1 MAVLRMARRKTEPYF
16 PDPDEDFVLEK
27 LRNSD
32 MSDRA
37 LLIKLKQCEDDDG
50 LIDPAYV
57 AEKLNVIGTDK
68 RTPAG
73 TVSTRLSWMRRYG
86 MIERV
91 EPTHIGLRRKDGCR
105 YTITPFGHEVSRGHI
120 PASVMRELE
129 KDSAGT
135 QVAIMDELAKRAFVA
150 NGNPYRG
157 RVVRRQFLNSS
168 GARS

>member
-1 MAVLRMARRKTEPYF
+1 MARRKTEPYF

-73 TVSTRLSWMRRYG
+73 TVSVRLAWMRRYG

-91 EPTHIGLRRKDGCR
+91 EPTTIGLRRKDGFR
-105 YTITPFGHEVSRGHI
+105 YTITSFGREVSQGNV
-120 PASVMRELE
+120 PAGVMRELE
-129 KDSAGT
+129 KGKVGVE
-135 QVAIMDELAKRAFVA
+135 VAIMGELAKRAFVA

-168 GARS
+168 GVR